1 MAITSEEV
9 FDRLRKLMQ
18 QTVEVDVDLDAVT
31 GTTSIESLGFDSLSI
46 LDLMYDIQQEFDLEF
61 DAEEMIAIR
70 SVDQL
75 VAFIVERVD

>member
-9 FDRLRKLMQ
+9 FGRLRKLMQ